1 MSNNHW
7 LRKKTVDPVLKGLFR
22 ATQGGDY
29 TAGLA
34 LLDRLSELGHVVFAD
49 DLRHVVT
56 TQQGWS
62 DTYRARFICWRT
74 TDFMCG
80 TVHLVRCAACA
91 RQMVWAESSGS
102 PPGWLL
108 RRDGGGEAL
117 FCPECHNSF
126 GKAFD
131 R

>member
-1 MSNNHW
+1 MTSNHW
-7 LRKKTVDPVLKGLFR
+7 LRKKTTDPVLKGLFR
-22 ATQGGDY
+22 AARDGD
-29 TAGLA
+29 LA
-34 LLDRLSELGHVVFAD
+34 SALVMLDRLAELGHHVFAEG
-49 DLRHVVT
+49 LRDTVT
-56 TQQGWS
+56 MQRAWS
-62 DTYRARFICWRT
+62 DHYRARFICWRT

-80 TVHLVRCAACA
+80 AVHLVRCAACA
-91 RQMVWAESSGS
+91 RQMVWAASSGP

-117 FCPECHNSF
+117 FCPACHRSF